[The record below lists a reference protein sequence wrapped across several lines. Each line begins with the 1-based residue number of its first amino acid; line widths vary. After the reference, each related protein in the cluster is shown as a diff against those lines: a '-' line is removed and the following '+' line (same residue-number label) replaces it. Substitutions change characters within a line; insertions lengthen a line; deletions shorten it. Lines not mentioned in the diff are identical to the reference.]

1 MSTKKSIL
9 DAPKALVFKALGK
22 TKKVV
27 LTANGYAL
35 NTTED
40 LVSEGIIAA
49 AQWQTVGN
57 KALKGGLSLAATQQD
72 IVFDALTGVKKHVIL
87 SKKRFTKLIA

>member
-9 DAPKALVFKALGK
+9 DAPKKLVFKALGK

-40 LVSEGIIAA
+40 IVSEGIIVAE
-49 AQWQTVGN
+49 QWQTVGV
-57 KALKGGLSLAATQQD
+57 KALKGGLTLAATQQD
-72 IVFDALTGVKKHVIL
+72 IVFNALTGMKKHVIL
-87 SKKRFTKLIA
+87 SKKRFTKLMA

>member
-9 DAPKALVFKALGK
+9 DAPKKMVFKALGK

-40 LVSEGIIAA
+40 IVSEGIIVTE
-49 AQWQTVGN
+49 QWQTVGVE
-57 KALKGGLSLAATQQD
+57 ALKGGLALAAGQQD
-72 IVFDALTGVKKHVIL
+72 IVFEALTTVKDHFIL

>member
-9 DAPKALVFKALGK
+9 DAPKKMVFKALGK

-27 LTANGYAL
+27 ITANGYAL
-35 NTTED
+35 NTTEEI
-40 LVSEGIIAA
+40 VSEGIIVAE
-49 AQWQTVGN
+49 QWQTVGN
-57 KALKGGLSLAATQQD
+57 KALKGGLTLAAMQQD
-72 IVFDALTGVKKHVIL
+72 IVFDALTEVKKHVIL

>member
-9 DAPKALVFKALGK
+9 DAPKKLVFKALGK

-40 LVSEGIIAA
+40 IVSEGIIVAE
-49 AQWQTVGN
+49 QWQAVGVQ
-57 KALKGGLSLAATQQD
+57 ALKGGLTLAATQQD
-72 IVFDALTGVKKHVIL
+72 LVFDALTGMKKHIIL
-87 SKKRFTKLIA
+87 SKKRFTKLVA

>member
-9 DAPKALVFKALGK
+9 DAPKKLVFKALGK

-40 LVSEGIIAA
+40 MVSEGIVVAE
-49 AQWQTVGN
+49 QWQTVGI
-57 KALKGGLSLAATQQD
+57 KALKGGLALAEAQQD
-72 IVFDALTGVKKHVIL
+72 IVFEALTGVKKHVIL
-87 SKKRFTKLIA
+87 SKKRFTKLMA

>member
-1 MSTKKSIL
+1 MSNKKSIL
-9 DAPKALVFKALGK
+9 DAPMKMVYKALGK

-40 LVSEGIIAA
+40 IVSEGIIVAE
-49 AQWQTVGN
+49 QWQTVGSQ
-57 KALKGGLSLAATQQD
+57 ALKGGLALAEGQQD
-72 IVFDALTGVKKHVIL
+72 IVFEALTGLKKHVIL
-87 SKKRFTKLIA
+87 SKKRLTKLIA

>member
-9 DAPKALVFKALGK
+9 DAPKKLVFKALGK

-35 NTTED
+35 NTAED
-40 LVSEGIIAA
+40 IVSEGIIVAE
-49 AQWQTVGN
+49 QWQTVGV
-57 KALKGGLSLAATQQD
+57 KALKGGLILAATQQD
-72 IVFDALTGVKKHVIL
+72 IVFDALTGMKKHVIL
-87 SKKRFTKLIA
+87 SKKRLTKLVA

>member
-9 DAPKALVFKALGK
+9 DAPKKLVFKALGR

-40 LVSEGIIAA
+40 MVSEGIIVAE
-49 AQWQTVGN
+49 QWQAVGV
-57 KALKGGLSLAATQQD
+57 KALKGGLALAEAQQD
-72 IVFDALTGVKKHVIL
+72 IVFEALTGVKKHVIL

>member
-9 DAPKALVFKALGK
+9 DAPKKMVFKALGK

-27 LTANGYAL
+27 ITANGYAL

-40 LVSEGIIAA
+40 MVSEGIIVAE
-49 AQWQTVGN
+49 QWQTVGN
-57 KALKGGLSLAATQQD
+57 KVLKGGLILAATQQD
-72 IVFDALTGVKKHVIL
+72 IVFDALKGVKKHVIL
-87 SKKRFTKLIA
+87 SKKRFTKLVA

>member
-9 DAPKALVFKALGK
+9 DAPMKLVFKALGK

-27 LTANGYAL
+27 KTANGYAL
-35 NTTED
+35 NTTEE
-40 LVSEGIIAA
+40 LVADGIIVVE
-49 AQWQTVGN
+49 QWQNVGSQ
-57 KALKGGLSLAATQQD
+57 ALKGGLALAEGQQD
-72 IVFDALTGVKKHVIL
+72 IVFEALTGLKKHVIL

>member
-9 DAPKALVFKALGK
+9 DAPKKLVFKALGK

-40 LVSEGIIAA
+40 MVSEGIIVAE
-49 AQWQTVGN
+49 QWQAVGV
-57 KALKGGLSLAATQQD
+57 KALKGGLSLAEAQQD
-72 IVFDALTGVKKHVIL
+72 IVFEALTGVKKHVIL

>member
-9 DAPKALVFKALGK
+9 DAPRKMVCKALGK

-27 LTANGYAL
+27 LTANDYAL
-35 NTTED
+35 STTED
-40 LVSEGIIAA
+40 IVSEGIIVAE
-49 AQWQTVGN
+49 QWQTVGN
-57 KALKGGLSLAATQQD
+57 KVLKGGLALAAAQQD
-72 IVFDALTGVKKHVIL
+72 IVFEALTGVKKHVIL

>member
-9 DAPKALVFKALGK
+9 DAPKKLVFKALGK

-40 LVSEGIIAA
+40 IVSEGIIVAE
-49 AQWQTVGN
+49 QWQTVGG

-72 IVFDALTGVKKHVIL
+72 IVFDALTGMKKHVIL